1 MTDMTEDLSDIPR
14 HFIEEFKKAG
24 PEYMAWQMRT
34 GGVTGPRLT
43 YAGRWLAHLEITAK
57 QARKRHESLMFA
69 LAVATALLALIAA
82 VEGGV
87 QLAMTLNAPAS
98 VKTTR

>member
-1 MTDMTEDLSDIPR
+1 MTEDLSDIPR

-34 GGVTGPRLT
+34 GGITGPRLT

-57 QARKRHESLMFA
+57 QARKSYERKMFA
-69 LAVATALLALIAA
+69 LAVATAVLALVAA
-82 VEGGV
+82 LEGGV
-87 QLAMTLNAPAS
+87 QLAMTLNPPAAPHAA
-98 VKTTR
+98 R